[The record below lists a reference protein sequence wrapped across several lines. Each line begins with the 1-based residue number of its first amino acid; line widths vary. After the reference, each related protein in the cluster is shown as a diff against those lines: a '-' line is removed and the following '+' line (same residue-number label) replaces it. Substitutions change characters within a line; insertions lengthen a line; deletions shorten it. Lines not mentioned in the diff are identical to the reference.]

1 VEDGCSGGVGGGGGG
16 ELVMLVQRMISEFGF
31 VEGHLVLVAER
42 ICSND
47 C

>member
-1 VEDGCSGGVGGGGGG
+1 MYDGCSGGGGGG
-16 ELVMLVQRMISEFGF
+16 ELVMLVQRMISVFGF

-42 ICSND
+42 ISSSD